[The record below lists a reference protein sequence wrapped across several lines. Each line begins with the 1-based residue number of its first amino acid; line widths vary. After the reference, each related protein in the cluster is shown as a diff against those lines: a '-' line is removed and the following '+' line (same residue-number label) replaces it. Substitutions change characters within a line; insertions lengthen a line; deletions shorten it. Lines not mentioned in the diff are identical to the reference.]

1 MEVGECKS
9 VHIMQCNTQ
18 SSSNAWGKK
27 QAGQQGGNEGQE
39 TRVKFGEELIAAR
52 WCFLVRALLRPLFAR
67 NFLLKVCSQLQCQFY
82 GRHIIVDLPCFLSA
96 WQPRL
101 KREEVA
107 RKRSV
112 GRGRQLY
119 FGCAGFHQH
128 RWRFHEIQIHLY
140 YMANFDQHHMNLQ
153 IQTKVRPYSGRYFS
167 WTQCSFFELPFVM
180 IINVETEVLL
190 VPK

>member
-1 MEVGECKS
+1 MQYSEQQQRLRQEASRATRRQRRARNKSQLWRRTDSGSLMLFGESSPSSVIPSKLFAKS
-9 VHIMQCNTQ
+9 VFTTSMPIL
-18 SSSNAWGKK
+18 W
-27 QAGQQGGNEGQE
+27 
-39 TRVKFGEELIAAR
+39 AR
-52 WCFLVRALLRPLFAR
+52 YYRWSTLLFVGMTTP
-67 NFLLKVCSQLQCQFY
+67 
-82 GRHIIVDLPCFLSA
+82 PE
-96 WQPRL
+96 
-101 KREEVA
+101 REEVA
-107 RKRSV
+107 RKKTV
-112 GRGRQLY
+112 GCGRQLY

-180 IINVETEVLL
+180 IINLEAEVLL